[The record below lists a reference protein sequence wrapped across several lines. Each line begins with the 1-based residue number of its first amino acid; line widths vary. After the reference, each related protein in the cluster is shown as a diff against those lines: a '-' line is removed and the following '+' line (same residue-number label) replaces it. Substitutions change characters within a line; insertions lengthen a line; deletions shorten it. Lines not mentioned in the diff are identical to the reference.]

1 MYVNDFVTHGK
12 TLIFQQLILSDDF
25 VEEIWNLSLQSYSNK
40 NFVSFFFHFVAGT
53 LVCCKYL
60 TVKR

>member
-12 TLIFQQLILSDDF
+12 TLIFQQLILCDDF

-40 NFVSFFFHFVAGT
+40 NFLSSLLSFCSWHFSV
-53 LVCCKYL
+53 L
-60 TVKR
+60 

>member
-1 MYVNDFVTHGK
+1 MYVNDFVTHEK

-40 NFVSFFFHFVAGT
+40 NFFKFFAFI
-53 LVCCKYL
+53 L
-60 TVKR
+60 